1 MTNESADKLE
11 VRRVSLTEKI
21 KARQAQLTQAGLLRG
36 RQKID
41 SVRVKSTKPS
51 MHFLV
56 DGVDYLNFSSNDYL
70 GLTQAPELLSAL
82 NLSAQEYG
90 VGSGSS
96 PSVTGYSQ
104 AHQLLEQQLCR
115 VTGHEAGLLFG
126 SGFSANTALMKTL
139 FDSGD
144 CVVADKLVHA
154 SIIDGLSDSKVSFK
168 RYLHNDLVSAERL
181 LEKHKPQALVTES
194 IFSMDGDSAPLA
206 ALSRLCRE
214 HDAWLIVDDAHGF
227 GIQLALPANV
237 IPANAEVADIQVV
250 TFGKALGCQGAAILG
265 SQELIDF
272 LVANAR
278 EYIYSTALSPTSAS
292 LALAAVKLSQEPSQ
306 RALTLT
312 ANIAYFKQ
320 VCASATISL
329 SGSVTPI
336 QPLIIGDVDKTLAV
350 AQQLK
355 TLGVWVGAIRPPT
368 VPKGSARLR
377 ITITALHTKSDI
389 DKLVSAL
396 ALVLIPISIK
406 I

>member
-1 MTNESADKLE
+1 VTNESADKRE
-11 VRRVSLTEKI
+11 VGRVSLAEKI
-21 KARQAQLTQAGLLRG
+21 QGRQAQLKQAGLLRR
-36 RQKID
+36 RQKLD
-41 SVRVKSTKPS
+41 SAQVEPTKAS
-51 MHFLV
+51 MHFVV

-70 GLTQAPELLSAL
+70 GLTQEPELLTAL

-96 PSVTGYSQ
+96 PLVTGYSQ
-104 AHQLLEQQLCR
+104 AHQLLEQQLCK
-115 VTGHEAGLLFG
+115 VTGHEAGLLFC

-139 FDSGD
+139 FDSSD

-154 SIIDGLSDSKVSFK
+154 SIIDGLVDSKASLK
-168 RYLHNDLVSAERL
+168 RFLHNDLVSARRL

-206 ALSRLCRE
+206 SLSRLCRE
-214 HDAWLIVDDAHGF
+214 QGAWLIVDDAHGF
-227 GIQLALPANV
+227 GIQSALPSNTV
-237 IPANAEVADIQVV
+237 PANADVADIQVV

-265 SQELIDF
+265 SQVLIDF
-272 LVANAR
+272 LVSNAR

-292 LALAAVKLSQEPSQ
+292 LALAAVKLTQGVSPK
-306 RALTLT
+306 ALTL
-312 ANIAYFKQ
+312 AGNIAYFKQ
-320 VCASATISL
+320 ACVSAKVVL
-329 SGSVTPI
+329 SESMTPI
-336 QPLIIGDVDKTLAV
+336 QPLIIGDADKTVEV

-396 ALVLIPISIK
+396 ASLVIRPVVR
-406 I
+406 